1 VLFFKEITFSVYQS
15 RKALTSAN
23 LNGIRLIRTVFV
35 YRGKEKMG
43 ENQKALP
50 PTGASPTDAGENPES
65 ATADDAALLALED
78 QFDVLVT
85 ELARVQETNRGRSD
99 SKSFDPGVERLHDQ
113 VRCEA
118 RTTQLEAIL
127 TSLSPI
133 ERAIMQTPAC
143 TITGL
148 GVKARH
154 AAYVVSEY
162 WEVPLEQIDWD
173 ARVIRLLIEAVC
185 DFTRTPLNN
194 DSPIERRRFSASE
207 ERS

>member
-1 VLFFKEITFSVYQS
+1 VLFQGNNVFRLSITKSVDIREFKRYPFNSD
-15 RKALTSAN
+15 
-23 LNGIRLIRTVFV
+23 GFRLSSQR
-35 YRGKEKMG
+35 KMG

-50 PTGASPTDAGENPES
+50 PTGASPVDAGENPES

-143 TITGL
+143 TIAGL

-207 ERS
+207 ERC